1 MSNNSIFLAVY
12 VENVLLYIEVMLTV
26 MSLYTTIN
34 SISNMVPMIVHAY
47 PYAILVRT
55 NLLYQRG
62 NQKSLNRRIY
72 NTMAK

>member
-1 MSNNSIFLAVY
+1 MSNNSIFLAVD
-12 VENVLLYIEVMLTV
+12 VENVLLYIEIMLTV

-55 NLLYQRG
+55 N
-62 NQKSLNRRIY
+62 
-72 NTMAK
+72 